1 MLLEYATCFREVV
14 DDAVKKW
21 NQQKNACRREM
32 IQDDLRK
39 GGPKAFKGLKSEG
52 DMFISHF
59 VETKSFVVKPQRWNK
74 GGNAVILV
82 QGPLDDMNPQYP
94 IEFHGQSGFVQRIVG
109 DRVWLRTPLVCK
121 SGFDMV
127 ITQKS
132 CIGDPV
138 QLEAKA
144 REDWQKLW
152 SRDLENVDEQDWDDA
167 VQFVTALDDCPSCD
181 YRPITEVLWK
191 EMLRGVSNKSAR
203 GACAFTPTELRIL
216 PWTLIR
222 FLIRIYEYVEAT
234 GHWPRMLTWA
244 RVVLLRK
251 GDEPPTDALATRPI
265 TILSRLYRQWSRI
278 RSIQVLQ
285 HIGKLIPPEVSG
297 VAGGTSSDALAAF
310 VSCIIENSLLEED
323 PRCGLVVDILKCFNQ
338 IPRVPLMCLF
348 TKLNLPEEYVR
359 AFWGLL
365 HQMGRMIEVGGNLGE
380 PCYSTTGVAE
390 GDAMSVASMAA
401 LTLVAIH
408 AIQAENPN
416 ITPACFADNWSII
429 ASSVGD
435 LCKSTEVLQKVV
447 DKFRMNLSVP
457 KSWVWG
463 TTKLMRKELSTFEID
478 GKPVPLKHTAK
489 DLGVDMSYGRR
500 LNKKTTKAR
509 WCKALGVLRK
519 VRSRYLPVKFK
530 ILMTSSVGVG
540 TISYGSEFT
549 GHSKWEWRSIRAG
562 IATAI
567 NRLGSG
573 ANGLLAMAVTGDV
586 VDPQLRIYV
595 RMVKFWRR
603 CLRIFPSMRTKFL
616 ANLCTGTCTNR
627 TGPAGVFRVAFRMI
641 GWECKDNGVLE
652 HQSGLRLE
660 WMQCSIRFLKKMLT
674 LAWSNYVCT
683 EMSKREAFDVQ
694 FFDAEMF
701 RRSLQGRSHA
711 DQGLLT
717 TYASGRHVTHDV
729 LSKFSYKVH
738 DSCCPLCKDHQ
749 DSKEHR
755 IYQCLALREFR
766 DSKVWRWLRNQPRAV
781 SHFGICPL
789 QIDAILEKQR
799 VQSSVESF
807 VLPVIEDQ
815 RAIVFTDG
823 SAFHNDN
830 FQLCVGGCAVVEWKG
845 KPRLL
850 VRALLATVDHS
861 SFRAESYAIYLAMQ
875 RKRLVD
881 IYCDCAA
888 VVGLLQYL
896 LECRGSNVTPDL
908 SEHTDLWSP
917 IWRHVQ
923 VRGHGEIRIFMST
936 AVPPVYLL

>member
-1 MLLEYATCFREVV
+1 M
-14 DDAVKKW
+14 
-21 NQQKNACRREM
+21 
-32 IQDDLRK
+32 
-39 GGPKAFKGLKSEG
+39 
-52 DMFISHF
+52 
-59 VETKSFVVKPQRWNK
+59 
-74 GGNAVILV
+74 
-82 QGPLDDMNPQYP
+82 
-94 IEFHGQSGFVQRIVG
+94 
-109 DRVWLRTPLVCK
+109 
-121 SGFDMV
+121 
-127 ITQKS
+127 
-132 CIGDPV
+132 
-138 QLEAKA
+138 
-144 REDWQKLW
+144 
-152 SRDLENVDEQDWDDA
+152 
-167 VQFVTALDDCPSCD
+167 
-181 YRPITEVLWK
+181 
-191 EMLRGVSNKSAR
+191 
-203 GACAFTPTELRIL
+203 
-216 PWTLIR
+216 
-222 FLIRIYEYVEAT
+222 
-234 GHWPRMLTWA
+234 
-244 RVVLLRK
+244 
-251 GDEPPTDALATRPI
+251 
-265 TILSRLYRQWSRI
+265 
-278 RSIQVLQ
+278 
-285 HIGKLIPPEVSG
+285 
-297 VAGGTSSDALAAF
+297 
-310 VSCIIENSLLEED
+310 
-323 PRCGLVVDILKCFNQ
+323 
-338 IPRVPLMCLF
+338 
-348 TKLNLPEEYVR
+348 R

-365 HQMGRMIEVGGNLGE
+365 YQMGRMIEVGGNLGD
-380 PCYSTTGVAE
+380 PCYGTTGVAE
-390 GDAMSVASMAA
+390 GDAMSVASTAA

-463 TTKLMRKELSTFEID
+463 TTKLMRKELSTFELD

-489 DLGVDMSYGRR
+489 DLGVDMSYGKR

-540 TISYGSEFT
+540 TMSYGSEFT

-562 IATAI
+562 IARAI

-674 LAWSNYVCT
+674 LAWSNYGST

-701 RRSLQGRSHA
+701 RTSLQGRSHA

-729 LSKFSYKVH
+729 LAKFSYKVH

-766 DSKVWRWLRNQPRAV
+766 DSKVWRWPRNQPRAV

-896 LECRGSNVTPDL
+896 LECRGSNVTPNL

-923 VRGHGEIRIFMST
+923 VRGPGEIRVFKT
-936 AVPPVYLL
+936 KAHVNWRQEGTLETKWQGHCNELVDKHAKDAVRQDHERLYKKFVRLADRYETVFEHMRCYHDFLVDAGRKAILAHDAEQGEQEANAYVPVVVSPPWQDHISCFDDSMINTCPFSKEFASRVDHWLRQLKWSVHDEQYVSCLELYIDFALFTRSYSPVRLRGKGVHSRTRIKYKVRDVDVALDHAEHSLASQHGVWVKFIRWVFKQGRTVFPGALVTGKKTLHSVGYSIPCVSLDVRPQLTCGHAAGLELWKYFHHSGGAVRSLQRVWRFK